1 MSAPRE
7 IDFAAALRE
16 SLAGSWHR
24 KARPEQ
30 IAPTGDWSTWLV
42 LAGRGFGKTRTGAE
56 WCQEQAMSGT
66 AGRLALVAPTAAD
79 ARDTMVEGESG
90 ILAIAPNHARPF
102 YEPSKRRLT
111 WPNGAIATLF
121 SADEPERL
129 RGPQHAA
136 AWADELGA
144 WRYMEAWDQLQLGLR
159 LGAHPR
165 VVVTTTPK
173 PLRILRDLMNRE
185 GQGIVITRGRTRD
198 NAANLAPGF
207 VEAMEARYGGT
218 RLGRQEIEGEY
229 LEDVPGALFQ
239 RAWIDQDRVTSA
251 PDLIRIV
258 IAVDPAVT
266 NNENSDETG
275 IVAAGISAD
284 DHVYILEDATAKL
297 GPLEWAQRAVAL
309 YRRHQADRI
318 VAEVNNGGALV
329 EATIRMADPLVP
341 YREVRASRGK
351 AIRAEPIS
359 ALYEQRKVHHVGTFA
374 PLEDQ
379 MCAFTS
385 DFSRSLAGYSPDRVD
400 ALVWAITEL
409 AVKHSVPTASS
420 QTYHIAGY
428 DTGRSSYAQSINRL
442 PPAQAVRLGLC
453 SEERARRMGWIK

>member
-7 IDFAAALRE
+7 TDFAAALRE
-16 SLAGSWHR
+16 SLAGSWQR

-30 IAPTGDWSTWLV
+30 IAPVGDWSTWLV

-56 WCQEQAMSGT
+56 WCQEQAMSGLV
-66 AGRLALVAPTAAD
+66 GRLALVAPTAAD

-111 WPNGAIATLF
+111 WPNGAMATLF

-136 AWADELGA
+136 AWCDELGA

-159 LGAHPR
+159 LGIRPR
-165 VVVTTTPK
+165 VIVTTTPK
-173 PLRILRDLMNRE
+173 PLKIIRDLMNRE
-185 GQGIVITRGRTRD
+185 GRGVVITRGRTRD
-198 NAANLAPGF
+198 NLANLAPGF
-207 VEAMEARYGGT
+207 VEQMEARYGGT

-229 LEDVPGALFQ
+229 LEDVPGALWQ
-239 RAWIDQDRVTSA
+239 RAWIDQDRVTHA
-251 PDLIRIV
+251 PDLVRIV
-258 IAVDPAVT
+258 VAIDPAVT
-266 NNENSDETG
+266 NTENSDETG
-275 IVAAGISAD
+275 IVAAGVAAD
-284 DHVYILEDATAKL
+284 GHVYVLEDATAKL
-297 GPLEWAQRAVAL
+297 GPLEWAQRAVGL

-329 EATIRMADPLVP
+329 EATVRMADPSVS

-359 ALYEQRKVHHVGTFA
+359 ALYEQHKVHHVGTLTA
-374 PLEDQ
+374 LEDQ

-409 AVKHSVPTASS
+409 AVKEAPSAAASLPYTRVGHGGNTTRFG
-420 QTYHIAGY
+420 QA
-428 DTGRSSYAQSINRL
+428 INGL
-442 PPAQAVRLGLC
+442 PPAEAVRLGFC
-453 SEERARRMGWIK
+453 SEDRARRMGWLQ